1 MTSMATELIQPIQY
15 ALAASDHKHW
25 TRTVH
30 DGRGFAADLPL
41 AGERVLPESPP
52 DGARHVFV
60 HLAALYLI
68 NIDLDLAS
76 NEIKW

>member
-1 MTSMATELIQPIQY
+1 M
-15 ALAASDHKHW
+15 
-25 TRTVH
+25 H